1 MINEFRGKYEFLS
14 NFYNSPV
21 LYNGLL
27 FTNSEAAFHAQK
39 TLDVNDRR
47 RFTEYNA
54 GKSKREGRKLN
65 LRADWED
72 VKDNIMY
79 EICKAKFS
87 QNEDL
92 KKKLLATKDEYLEE
106 GTTGWHDNYWG
117 NCECDKCKNIKG
129 KNTLGKILMRVRDE
143 FRCETQEDCDTCNV
157 QKCINCK
164 LETELKGE

>member
-1 MINEFRGKYEFLS
+1 MINEFSREYEFLS
-14 NFYNSPV
+14 NFYNAPV
-21 LYNGLL
+21 LYDGLL

-39 TLDVNDRR
+39 TLDVNDRN

-65 LRADWED
+65 LREDWEE

-79 EICKAKFS
+79 EICKAKFL

-92 KKKLLATKDEYLEE
+92 RIRLLATGDEYLEE

-117 NCECDKCKNIKG
+117 NCECEKCKNIEG
-129 KNTLGKILMRVRDE
+129 KNTLGKILMRVRKELRDE
-143 FRCETQEDCDTCNV
+143 
-157 QKCINCK
+157 
-164 LETELKGE
+164 